1 MVRFVSPKPTLS
13 TNTSVGAYICISCN
27 LDNEAKKPWL
37 LQRVADPPNAPH
49 NVLHTLA
56 LATDS
61 SASSETELTT
71 ERRLDRLEKK
81 FEEQAAASRELQDA
95 FRELNGAFRE
105 LHNRF
110 ENHEKVMQDRMEEV
124 FRLLHQVLAH
134 KVQSNS
140 G

>member
-1 MVRFVSPKPTLS
+1 VVRLVPHKPALNA
-13 TNTSVGAYICISCN
+13 NTGVDIYICIACN

-37 LQRVADPPNAPH
+37 LQHAANPPNGSH

-56 LATDS
+56 LAIDS
-61 SASSETELTT
+61 SVSSEAELTT

-81 FEEQAAASRELQDA
+81 FEEQAAASRELHD
-95 FRELNGAFRE
+95 AFRE

-110 ENHEKVMQDRMEEV
+110 ENREKVMQERMDEV

-134 KVQSNS
+134 KVQSGS
-140 G
+140 D